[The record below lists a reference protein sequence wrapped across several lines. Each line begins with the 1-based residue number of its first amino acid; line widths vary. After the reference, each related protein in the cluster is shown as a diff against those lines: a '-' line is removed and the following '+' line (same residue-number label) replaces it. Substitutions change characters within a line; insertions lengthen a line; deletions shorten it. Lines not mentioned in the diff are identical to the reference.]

1 MGAYR
6 WRRFDRTQGG
16 SLYLDESDA
25 CLYYMDKTSG
35 RPSDSEPNQL
45 IYNLKISPVDMTDA
59 QRRAGS
65 KDKAIRRCADDIA
78 DLLEHWVTVT
88 PENTILV
95 PIPPSKPVGTR
106 GYDNRMTLVCE
117 RVQAKTRIRC
127 IDCLSTKTDMGAM
140 HEGDFGRDVE
150 RLRQNTAFDPGMIPD
165 GIRNVLLVDDQLT
178 KGTHFKAVKPMF
190 VELGYAVAG
199 VFWAKEH
206 FKGVEYGW

>member
-45 IYNLKISPVDMTDA
+45 IYNLKISPADMTDA
-59 QRRAGS
+59 QRMAGF

-78 DLLEHWVTVT
+78 DLLNHWATVT
-88 PENTILV
+88 PENTI
-95 PIPPSKPVGTR
+95 
-106 GYDNRMTLVCE
+106 
-117 RVQAKTRIRC
+117 
-127 IDCLSTKTDMGAM
+127 
-140 HEGDFGRDVE
+140 
-150 RLRQNTAFDPGMIPD
+150 PD
-165 GIRNVLLVDDQLT
+165 GIRYVLLVDDQLT

-190 VELGYAVAG
+190 EELGYAVAG